1 MFQALSNVHQS
12 KTVKATAAML
22 VATFIGVVTVQADDK
37 KIEVTIKNKTNV
49 LITVKFNDAA
59 NKQFSPEV
67 KANDVVKCSVD
78 PKTKSIQW
86 QAFTK
91 SSSASCESNT
101 LSISSSTP
109 TLEVTKCVE
118 NTTDAKKAEEKK
130 AAADKAAADK
140 AAADKAAA
148 DKAAADKAAA
158 DKAAAD
164 KAAADK
170 AAAAKAAAAKAAVHD
185 CAVKP
190 TCGSWA
196 PKGNN
201 TCRTCQQ
208 ALCKT
213 ENGNDVLAGN
223 KTQTQCYDG
232 HGAPPSDL
240 K

>member
-22 VATFIGVVTVQADDK
+22 VATFVGVAAVQADDK

-67 KANDVVKCSVD
+67 KANDVVKCSID
-78 PKTKSIQW
+78 PKTKAIQW

-118 NTTDAKKAEEKK
+118 KTTDAKKAEEKK

-158 DKAAAD
+158 DKAAA
-164 KAAADK
+164 
-170 AAAAKAAAAKAAVHD
+170 AKAVVHD

-190 TCGSWA
+190 TCGAWA
-196 PKGNN
+196 PKGSN

>member
-22 VATFIGVVTVQADDK
+22 VATFVGVAAVQADDK

-59 NKQFSPEV
+59 NKQFSPDV
-67 KANDVVKCSVD
+67 KANDVVKCSID

-91 SSSASCESNT
+91 SSSASCESNI

-118 NTTDAKKAEEKK
+118 KTTDAKKAEEKK

-148 DKAAADKAAA
+148 DKAAA
-158 DKAAAD
+158 
-164 KAAADK
+164 
-170 AAAAKAAAAKAAVHD
+170 AKAAVHD

-190 TCGSWA
+190 TCGAWA
-196 PKGNN
+196 PKGSN

>member
-22 VATFIGVVTVQADDK
+22 VATFVGVAAVQADDK

-67 KANDVVKCSVD
+67 KANDVVKCSID
-78 PKTKSIQW
+78 PKTKAIQW

-118 NTTDAKKAEEKK
+118 KTTDAKKAEEKK

-158 DKAAAD
+158 
-164 KAAADK
+164 
-170 AAAAKAAAAKAAVHD
+170 AKAAVHD

-190 TCGSWA
+190 TCGAWA
-196 PKGNN
+196 PKGSN

-223 KTQTQCYDG
+223 KN
-232 HGAPPSDL
+232 SDPVL
-240 K
+240 RWPRRSTIRP

>member
-22 VATFIGVVTVQADDK
+22 VATFVGVAAVQADDK

-67 KANDVVKCSVD
+67 KANDVVKCSID

-118 NTTDAKKAEEKK
+118 KTTDAKKAEEKK

-148 DKAAADKAAA
+148 DKAAA
-158 DKAAAD
+158 
-164 KAAADK
+164 
-170 AAAAKAAAAKAAVHD
+170 AKAAVHD

-190 TCGSWA
+190 TCGAWA
-196 PKGNN
+196 PKGSN

>member
-22 VATFIGVVTVQADDK
+22 VATFVGVAAVQADDK

-67 KANDVVKCSVD
+67 KANDVVKCSID
-78 PKTKSIQW
+78 PKTKAIQW

-118 NTTDAKKAEEKK
+118 KTTDAKKAEEKK

-158 DKAAAD
+158 
-164 KAAADK
+164 
-170 AAAAKAAAAKAAVHD
+170 AKAAVHD

-190 TCGSWA
+190 TCGAWA
-196 PKGNN
+196 PKGSN

>member
-22 VATFIGVVTVQADDK
+22 VATFVGVAAVQADDK

-67 KANDVVKCSVD
+67 KANDVVKCSID
-78 PKTKSIQW
+78 PKTTSIQW

-118 NTTDAKKAEEKK
+118 KTTDAKKAEEKK

-158 DKAAAD
+158 
-164 KAAADK
+164 
-170 AAAAKAAAAKAAVHD
+170 AKAAVHD

-190 TCGSWA
+190 TCGAWA
-196 PKGNN
+196 PKGSN

>member
-78 PKTKSIQW
+78 PKTKAIQW

-158 DKAAAD
+158 DKAAA
-164 KAAADK
+164 
-170 AAAAKAAAAKAAVHD
+170 AKAAAAKAAVHD

-190 TCGSWA
+190 TCGAWA
-196 PKGNN
+196 PKGSN

>member
-158 DKAAAD
+158 
-164 KAAADK
+164 
-170 AAAAKAAAAKAAVHD
+170 AKAAAAKAAVHD

-196 PKGNN
+196 AKGNN

>member
-67 KANDVVKCSVD
+67 KANDVVKCSID

-118 NTTDAKKAEEKK
+118 KTTDAKKAEEKK

-148 DKAAADKAAA
+148 DKAAA
-158 DKAAAD
+158 
-164 KAAADK
+164 
-170 AAAAKAAAAKAAVHD
+170 AKAAVHD

-190 TCGSWA
+190 TCGAWA
-196 PKGNN
+196 PKGSN

>member
-22 VATFIGVVTVQADDK
+22 VATFVGVAAVQADDK

-67 KANDVVKCSVD
+67 KANDVVKCSID

-91 SSSASCESNT
+91 SSPASCESNT

-118 NTTDAKKAEEKK
+118 KTTDAKKAEEKK

-158 DKAAAD
+158 
-164 KAAADK
+164 
-170 AAAAKAAAAKAAVHD
+170 AKAAAAKAVVHD

-196 PKGNN
+196 AKGNN

>member
-22 VATFIGVVTVQADDK
+22 VATFVGVAAVQADDK

-67 KANDVVKCSVD
+67 KANDVVKCSID

-118 NTTDAKKAEEKK
+118 KTTDAKKAEEKK

-158 DKAAAD
+158 
-164 KAAADK
+164 
-170 AAAAKAAAAKAAVHD
+170 AKAAVHD

-190 TCGSWA
+190 TCGAWA
-196 PKGNN
+196 PKGSN

>member
-22 VATFIGVVTVQADDK
+22 VATFVGVAAVQADDK

-67 KANDVVKCSVD
+67 KANDVVKCSID

-91 SSSASCESNT
+91 SSSASCESNI

-118 NTTDAKKAEEKK
+118 KTTDAKKAEEKK

-148 DKAAADKAAA
+148 DKAAA
-158 DKAAAD
+158 
-164 KAAADK
+164 
-170 AAAAKAAAAKAAVHD
+170 AKAAVHD

-190 TCGSWA
+190 TCGAWA
-196 PKGNN
+196 PKGSN

>member
-22 VATFIGVVTVQADDK
+22 VATFVGVAAVQADDK

-67 KANDVVKCSVD
+67 KANDVVKCSID

-91 SSSASCESNT
+91 SSPASCESNT

-118 NTTDAKKAEEKK
+118 KTTDAKKAEEKK

-148 DKAAADKAAA
+148 DKAAA
-158 DKAAAD
+158 
-164 KAAADK
+164 
-170 AAAAKAAAAKAAVHD
+170 AKAVVHD

-190 TCGSWA
+190 TCGAWA
-196 PKGNN
+196 PKGSN

>member
-101 LSISSSTP
+101 LSISGSTP

-118 NTTDAKKAEEKK
+118 NTTDAK
-130 AAADKAAADK
+130 KAAADK